1 MKFEEVML
9 LIKNL
14 AKSQGFYGR
23 MLNAIKELDVD
34 GLEEFKAFIEEKKF
48 KDSLEFVMFIEGG
61 E

>member
-14 AKSQGFYGR
+14 SKSQGFYGR
-23 MLNAIKELDVD
+23 MLRDIKELDVD
-34 GLEEFKAFIEEKKF
+34 SLDKFKTFIEEKNF
-48 KDSLEFVMFIEGG
+48 KDGVEFILFIEGG